1 MDSMMSRA
9 ASRIALTLLLAGCG
23 ERQTAPAAPTEVGL
37 DVTAALATSEVVEGE
52 IGPGSLYRLIKP
64 ANWNGTLLV
73 YATGSTTA
81 GTPVSLPD
89 PRFGL
94 GDRLATALAPD
105 GVAVALSTYSETG
118 WNIKDAAQRTHQ
130 LTGVFTDRFGRPT
143 KTIVVG
149 SSMGGLVAMKLAEDF
164 PTQYAG
170 SLPICSVAGGTRRQ
184 AEYDAHVWALF
195 EYYYPGVL
203 PGNAAAL
210 PAGVNEFTQI
220 YLPALAAMTANPA
233 PVAKIVAMDQTPVP
247 GTNATVPVSG
257 GVPEKIFAVAYALRL
272 NNFFLGSLVEN
283 GLPYFDNSAT
293 IYSSASLPASELQ
306 AVNAGVRRYTA
317 ARSTLNALDKNY
329 TPTGKLER
337 PMLMLSGS
345 LDANVPAFNQVAYL
359 AAATREGTTPFLVQR
374 TVPSQF
380 HCNYPIATTVQAVRD
395 LLTWTQTGV
404 KPAP

>member
-1 MDSMMSRA
+1 MNFRA
-9 ASRIALTLLLAGCG
+9 AAGIVLAFFLTACTELPLPSAASAALRFETS
-23 ERQTAPAAPTEVGL
+23 T
-37 DVTAALATSEVVEGE
+37 ALATREVVEGE

-81 GTPVSLPD
+81 GFPVSLPN

-94 GDRLATALAPD
+94 GDRLAVELEPD
-105 GVAVALSTYSETG
+105 GVAVAFSSYSETG

-130 LTGVFTDRFGRPT
+130 LTGVFTERFGKPT

-149 SSMGGLVAMKLAEDF
+149 ASMGGLVAIKLVEDF

-170 SLPICSVAGGTRRQ
+170 SLPICSCAGGTRRQ

-210 PAGVNEFTQI
+210 PADVDWFTQI
-220 YLPALAAMTANPA
+220 YRPAVDAMTANPA
-233 PVAKIVAMDQTPVP
+233 PVEKILAMDQTPVP
-247 GTNATVPVSG
+247 GSDATVRFG
-257 GVPEKIFAVAYALRL
+257 GRDIPERVFGIVYALGL
-272 NNFFLGSLVEN
+272 NEFFLGSLVES
-283 GLPYFDNSAT
+283 GAPYFDNSAT
-293 IYSSASLPASELQ
+293 MYSSASLSASELQ

-317 ARSTLNALDKNY
+317 SRSTLNALDKNY
-329 TPTGKLER
+329 TPSGKLKR

-345 LDANVPAFNQVAYL
+345 FDANVPAFNQASYL
-359 AAATREGTTPFLVQR
+359 ATATTAGSTQFLLQR

-380 HCNYPIATTVQAVRD
+380 HCSYPLATTVQAVRD
-395 LLTWTQTGV
+395 LLTWTETGV